1 MPRKKQEP
9 TKTPEETK
17 SEEVTSDVA
26 APTTEEETTPALEV
40 EQVPSEEVE
49 KLMLRR
55 YEVGLRDEIAKEVS
69 VLIDETNKLW
79 GHNAFLPTS
88 TVKSVFADLSEKV
101 TRIIKTTH

>member
-17 SEEVTSDVA
+17 SELVDNDMVETA
-26 APTTEEETTPALEV
+26 TEEETTPALEV
-40 EQVPSEEVE
+40 EKVPSEEVE

-55 YEVGLRDEIAKEVS
+55 YETGLRDEIAKEVS
-69 VLIDETNKLW
+69 ALIDETNKLW